1 MARSSRSSDV
11 GFFSFSFLDILACT
25 VGVLVFMIAII
36 ILHTLGMSAP
46 LPLRTELSGLSF
58 DLSKLNRELQ
68 KIRDEADERRRA
80 RETIERLEQ
89 LKEDLLLRKE
99 LEEYVAEFAAR
110 LKVLERDE
118 PLERDELKRLR
129 ALVPG
134 DFTIRKREVK
144 LTTPVQ
150 KASEKRALYF
160 ECEDGKVNPFFGRYV
175 RKYYVTQGVGGS
187 SIVIRRR
194 PGESLEQIGEEA
206 SDWRAEIGGI
216 DPKKEY
222 VAFVVRPSGFDIFM
236 QLRNMLGGKGIEVA
250 WEPLDAGAINMVIED
265 TKGRSRFLLQ

>member
-1 MARSSRSSDV
+1 LARSFRSSDIS
-11 GFFSFSFLDILACT
+11 FFSFSFLDILACT
-25 VGVLVFMIAII
+25 VGVFVFMIAII

-58 DLSKLNRELQ
+58 DLSKLNEELQ
-68 KIRDEADERRRA
+68 ELRDKADEKRRA

-110 LKVLERDE
+110 LERLEINE
-118 PLERDELKRLR
+118 PRERDELKKLR

-134 DFTIRKREVK
+134 DFTIEKRDVK
-144 LTTPVQ
+144 LATPVQ

-160 ECEDGKVNPFFGRYV
+160 ECEEDKVNPFFGRYV
-175 RKYYVTQGVGGS
+175 RKYYVTKGVGGS

-194 PGESLEQIGEEA
+194 PGETLSQTSEES

-236 QLRNMLGGKGIEVA
+236 QLRKMLSGRGIEVA
-250 WEPLDAGAINMVIED
+250 WEPLETGAINMVVEGS
-265 TKGRSRFLLQ
+265 KGRSRFLLQ

>member
-46 LPLRTELSGLSF
+46 VPLRTELSSLSF
-58 DLSKLNRELQ
+58 DLSKMNEELV
-68 KIRDEADERRRA
+68 KLKDEADEKRQV
-80 RETIERLEQ
+80 REAIERLAQ
-89 LKEDLLLRKE
+89 LEENLQLRKE

-110 LKVLERDE
+110 LDVLERDE

-134 DFTIRKREVK
+134 DFIIKSRDVN
-144 LTTPVQ
+144 LATPAQ
-150 KASEKRALYF
+150 KASDKRAFYF

-175 RKYYVTQGVGGS
+175 RKYYVTKGVGGS

-194 PGESLEQIGEEA
+194 PGESLEQTGEEA

-216 DPKKEY
+216 DPKTEY
-222 VAFVVRPSGFDIFM
+222 VAFVVRPSGFNIFM
-236 QLRNMLGGKGIEVA
+236 QLRKMLSGKGIEVA
-250 WEPLDAGAINMVIED
+250 WEPLETGAINMVIED